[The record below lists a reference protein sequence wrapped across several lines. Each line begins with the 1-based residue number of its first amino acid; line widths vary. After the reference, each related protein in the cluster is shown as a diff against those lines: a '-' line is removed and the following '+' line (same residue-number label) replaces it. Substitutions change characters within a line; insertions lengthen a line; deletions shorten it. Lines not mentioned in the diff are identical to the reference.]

1 MHVGCWLGV
10 LFIVIG
16 AVAAWQALCKVVQAL
31 IGTSGGSAKAP
42 RKAVAQ
48 RKKVVRVFR
57 TRAAE
62 DGPSKGDL
70 LWARALYYL
79 LRWAKPL
86 VGWRPSAAV
95 LEAAQRSHQGSDRQG
110 GSDSGR
116 WGVRWCSSF
125 RSLVKMGGPSPQTRS
140 LHGTRRCCAR

>member
-70 LWARALYYL
+70 LWAHALIFL
-79 LRWAKPL
+79 LRWAKQKVHWQAGGQAL
-86 VGWRPSAAV
+86 QF
-95 LEAAQRSHQGSDRQG
+95 LAQRSRAIKAEIDTEAR
-110 GSDSGR
+110 
-116 WGVRWCSSF
+116 
-125 RSLVKMGGPSPQTRS
+125 TRDV
-140 LHGTRRCCAR
+140 GA

>member
-1 MHVGCWLGV
+1 MHVGCLLGV

-48 RKKVVRVFR
+48 RKKVIRVFR

-62 DGPSKGDL
+62 DCPSKGNL

-79 LRWAKPL
+79 LRWAKQKL
-86 VGWRPSAAV
+86 HWWAGGQA
-95 LEAAQRSHQGSDRQG
+95 LQFLAQRRRTIKAQIDREA
-110 GSDSGR
+110 R
-116 WGVRWCSSF
+116 
-125 RSLVKMGGPSPQTRS
+125 TRDV
-140 LHGTRRCCAR
+140 GA

>member
-62 DGPSKGDL
+62 DGPSKADL

-79 LRWAKPL
+79 LRWAKQKVYWWAGGQAL
-86 VGWRPSAAV
+86 QF
-95 LEAAQRSHQGSDRQG
+95 LKQRSAVIKAQIDREA
-110 GSDSGR
+110 R
-116 WGVRWCSSF
+116 
-125 RSLVKMGGPSPQTRS
+125 TRDV
-140 LHGTRRCCAR
+140 GA

>member
-42 RKAVAQ
+42 RKAAAQ
-48 RKKVVRVFR
+48 H
-57 TRAAE
+57 
-62 DGPSKGDL
+62 GPSKGDL

-79 LRWAKPL
+79 LRWAKQKL
-86 VGWRPSAAV
+86 HWWAGGTA
-95 LEAAQRSHQGSDRQG
+95 LQFLAQRRRAIKAKIDREA
-110 GSDSGR
+110 R
-116 WGVRWCSSF
+116 
-125 RSLVKMGGPSPQTRS
+125 TRDV
-140 LHGTRRCCAR
+140 GA